1 MPLAASCHAH
11 QAAEKPVKKPT
22 ERGCTGAHQTWV
34 LATDKKWATKSSA
47 PATKAHVAVSSGHGS
62 VKVAITF
69 TGVGRPYRAAPQFAS
84 RDSGKLQDRLQRVVN
99 NLLGESPLGIA
110 EVVKRLES
118 AAKALP
124 AVAQPERT
132 KTPQSTIGVT
142 SATKLREE
150 IDARA
155 AQRGQSVS
163 EAARHAFEA
172 GFEALE
178 ERLWDES
185 PRDVMT
191 EYLNSYQRFL
201 PSESAQWSL
210 RLSRPTYIRVVM
222 LAKEQGMSQ
231 SQLASWCIAVGLR
244 A

>member
-1 MPLAASCHAH
+1 MLAASCRAH
-11 QAAEKPVKKPT
+11 QAAEKPAKKAAGKAGT
-22 ERGCTGAHQTWV
+22 SAHETWV
-34 LATDKKWATKSSA
+34 QATDKKWTAKSPT
-47 PATKAHVAVSSGHGS
+47 PATKARVAVSSGQGS

-69 TGVGRPYRAAPQFAS
+69 SGIGRPYRAAPEFAS

-99 NLLGESPLGIA
+99 ILLGQSPLGIA

-124 AVAQPERT
+124 AVAQVERT

-142 SATKLREE
+142 SATRLRDRLHEQ
-150 IDARA
+150 AM
-155 AQRGQSVS
+155 QQGQSIAD
-163 EAARHAFEA
+163 AARRAFDA

-185 PRDVMT
+185 PRDVVT
-191 EYLNSYQRFL
+191 EYSRSYERFL

-210 RLSRPTYIRVVM
+210 RLSRPKYIRVVM
-222 LAKEQGMSQ
+222 LAKEQGVSQ
-231 SQLASWCIAVGLR
+231 SQLACWCIAVGLT